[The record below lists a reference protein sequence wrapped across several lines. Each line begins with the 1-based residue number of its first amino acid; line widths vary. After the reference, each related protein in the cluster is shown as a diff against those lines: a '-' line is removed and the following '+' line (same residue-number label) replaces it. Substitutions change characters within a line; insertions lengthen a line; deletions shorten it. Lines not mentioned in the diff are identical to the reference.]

1 MPLSTKS
8 LTKMSGILFDFLEI
22 KKGNARL
29 SNYFKDSR
37 AFLFEVKNQI

>member
-8 LTKMSGILFDFLEI
+8 LTKMREILSDFLEI

-29 SNYFKDSR
+29 SKFFHS
-37 AFLFEVKNQI
+37 AS